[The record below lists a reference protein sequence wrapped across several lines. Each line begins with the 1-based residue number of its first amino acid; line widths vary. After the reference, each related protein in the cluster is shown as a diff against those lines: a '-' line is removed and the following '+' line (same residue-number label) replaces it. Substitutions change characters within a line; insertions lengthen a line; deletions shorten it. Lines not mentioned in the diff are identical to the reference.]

1 MIYPAEFTQED
12 IEQFEREYNEWLAEE
27 LAVSKREREFLAENS
42 VEMSEEIYS
51 PFWGAI

>member
-1 MIYPAEFTQED
+1 MIYPDYFTKED
-12 IEQFEREYNEWLAEE
+12 IEQFEQEYNEWLKEE
-27 LAVSKREREFLAENS
+27 LAVSERERKFLAENS